1 MFNSTLQT
9 GSQCSDTCSDII
21 LGTSVGMFLNGTD
34 YSING
39 LSRLTCLMWVAI
51 IHSVSWKSFFVLS
64 GTKKKNAKYYFFS
77 CLLEHFME
85 FFLPLTSRWKSLCE
99 ISSLPPFRMQFK
111 WTALLGPRPSPPVGA
126 VLGFPVSVACQL
138 TFLRILSLYNVRR
151 EFLVFN
157 PPSQLGPGQILLQ
170 PLCASQPLEHF
181 TAQQEGFFSL
191 LLFFKST
198 IQESL

>member
-1 MFNSTLQT
+1 
-9 GSQCSDTCSDII
+9 
-21 LGTSVGMFLNGTD
+21 
-34 YSING
+34 
-39 LSRLTCLMWVAI
+39 
-51 IHSVSWKSFFVLS
+51 
-64 GTKKKNAKYYFFS
+64 
-77 CLLEHFME
+77 ME

-99 ISSLPPFRMQFK
+99 ISSLPPFGMQFK

-191 LLFFKST
+191 LLFLNPQYKKAYKIVCSGYLVIYFFLHWNTFHSVLHFSVFILTYFKLT
-198 IQESL
+198 RFCFTSLVTREMKNLKPWDIFSCTYMKLILKWQKRLAW

>member
-1 MFNSTLQT
+1 MFRHLFRYYSRYVCGDVFEWHWLFNQWIEQT
-9 GSQCSDTCSDII
+9 HMPNVGGYHSFSQLKVFFCSIR
-21 LGTSVGMFLNGTD
+21 N
-34 YSING
+34 
-39 LSRLTCLMWVAI
+39 
-51 IHSVSWKSFFVLS
+51 
-64 GTKKKNAKYYFFS
+64 KKKNSKYYFFS